1 MDFSLGNLAIVGY
14 GKNLNAKHGIGT
26 LKDGVPIIPKAKRK
40 ADSIY
45 FY

>member
-1 MDFSLGNLAIVGY
+1 LDFGLGNLAIMGY

-26 LKDGVPIIPKAKRK
+26 LKDGVPIITTAKGK

-45 FY
+45 FH